1 MESPE
6 SPYNPPETDPKIRPS
21 YSESL
26 KLTKPPKCW
35 SNRKLC
41 IVTFLPLFLC
51 LVCRLMMMIGID
63 CLEFFSYFILI
74 VVLVCFVT
82 TVIQFHKSKGYGIV
96 SQVVL
101 WGLVHM
107 MLYTVGLVGCLIVMN
122 KGGH

>member
-1 MESPE
+1 ME

-21 YSESL
+21 YLGTL
-26 KLTKPPKCW
+26 KLTKPKDSW
-35 SNRKLC
+35 SNRKVWL
-41 IVTFLPLFLC
+41 VTFFPLFLC

-63 CLEFFSYFILI
+63 FLDFFSYFIPI
-74 VVLVCFVT
+74 VFLVCFVA

-107 MLYTVGLVGCLIVMN
+107 MLYTVGFVGCLIVMN
-122 KGGH
+122 NGAINL